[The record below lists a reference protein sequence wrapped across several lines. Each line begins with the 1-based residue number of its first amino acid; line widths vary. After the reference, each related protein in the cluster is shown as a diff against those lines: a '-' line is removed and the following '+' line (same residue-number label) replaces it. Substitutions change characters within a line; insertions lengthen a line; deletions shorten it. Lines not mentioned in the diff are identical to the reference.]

1 MLLIME
7 CILEANP
14 GPEIRWFRGET
25 AIEETTP
32 RYKMTRKKTA
42 RDQYTLTLTI
52 QAPTQEDGGQYRCN
66 AVNSY
71 GESNANIALN
81 FAGKFTCPKPSTVAS
96 NFIIPNHVK
105 IHNVFIRGV
114 GKFGGPFDDLSL
126 INGSSWIL
134 SNLGSNRNL
143 IFIFRFPPLK
153 CFFN

>member
-52 QAPTQEDGGQYRCN
+52 RAPTQEDGGQYRCN

-81 FAGKFTCPKPSTVAS
+81 FAGNFTVQCSIKLKSKLVQRRFA
-96 NFIIPNHVK
+96 H
-105 IHNVFIRGV
+105 IHNYSF
-114 GKFGGPFDDLSL
+114 
-126 INGSSWIL
+126 
-134 SNLGSNRNL
+134 
-143 IFIFRFPPLK
+143 LK
-153 CFFN
+153 NIT

>member
-52 QAPTQEDGGQYRCN
+52 RAPTQEDGGQYRCN

-81 FAGKFTCPKPSTVAS
+81 FAG
-96 NFIIPNHVK
+96 NFNVSK
-105 IHNVFIRGV
+105 IQHNVS
-114 GKFGGPFDDLSL
+114 KSTLHK
-126 INGSSWIL
+126 NH
-134 SNLGSNRNL
+134 N
-143 IFIFRFPPLK
+143 PLK
-153 CFFN
+153 SCK

>member
-1 MLLIME
+1 LKSIASLHGLISNSNLLNPNRIPAGKPPRFPKKPTIKQDEDPISEEMLLIME

-14 GPEIRWFRGET
+14 GPEIRWFRGDT

-52 QAPTQEDGGQYRCN
+52 RAPTQEDGGQYRCN

-81 FAGKFTCPKPSTVAS
+81 FAGNFTVY
-96 NFIIPNHVK
+96 
-105 IHNVFIRGV
+105 
-114 GKFGGPFDDLSL
+114 
-126 INGSSWIL
+126 SSAQSKL
-134 SNLGSNRNL
+134 HKS
-143 IFIFRFPPLK
+143 
-153 CFFN
+153 

>member
-1 MLLIME
+1 MTCGHFKYFHCRIPAGKPPRFPKKPTIKQDEDPISEEMLLIME

-52 QAPTQEDGGQYRCN
+52 RAPTQEDGGQYRCN

-81 FAGKFTCPKPSTVAS
+81 FAGNFTVKCTIKLKSKLVQKRFAQIHI
-96 NFIIPNHVK
+96 IIP
-105 IHNVFIRGV
+105 
-114 GKFGGPFDDLSL
+114 
-126 INGSSWIL
+126 
-134 SNLGSNRNL
+134 
-143 IFIFRFPPLK
+143 
-153 CFFN
+153 